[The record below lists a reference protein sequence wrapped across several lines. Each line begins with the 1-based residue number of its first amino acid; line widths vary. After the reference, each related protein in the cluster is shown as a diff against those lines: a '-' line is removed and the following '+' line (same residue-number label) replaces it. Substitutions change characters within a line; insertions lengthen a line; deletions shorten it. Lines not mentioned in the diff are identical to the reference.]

1 MPLAEQGLGFIKR
14 PAERSGLDVDGQAV
28 VLGGGQGVAESAAW
42 LCGRVLF
49 GLVIR
54 LVPPPVIRAARFTH
68 GVLLLRTTIAEQ
80 HAPQK
85 WLSSILVDK
94 R

>member
-54 LVPPPVIRAARFTH
+54 LVGTGLIRLCEIKLGCAALSRFLDARRPT
-68 GVLLLRTTIAEQ
+68 
-80 HAPQK
+80 
-85 WLSSILVDK
+85 SS
-94 R
+94 